1 MTVFKFNENIKKI
14 SKRYE
19 TLKNQPACRQGR
31 LISLSTLL
39 LILVIILPN
48 NAIAQEKDSGLS
60 SNGKNVGTTAAA
72 FLEIGAGARA
82 QAMGGAYVS
91 ISEDA
96 TSMYWN
102 PAGIGDVSG
111 VEIVVSHTNWI
122 FETNYDY
129 IGIVSA
135 VGDMFTVGANVTS
148 FGVGDQVV
156 RTVGYEEGTGEVYS
170 AQDFAIGL
178 SFAMNLT
185 DRFSFGMNAKYIDQ
199 RIWNSSATGFAI
211 DVGALYKTQLD
222 GLQMGF
228 SISNFGTEMQM
239 AGRDLINAI
248 DPDIINE
255 GVDKVPVNYET
266 GSFGLPMLFR
276 FGVSYQMDLPSM
288 KSKLLIATDLLKPNN
303 SEESINI
310 GLEYV
315 VYDMVALR
323 AGYKSL
329 FLDEG
334 TGGLSFGGGIII
346 ASSSIN
352 LLIDYAYI
360 DLGML
365 SSVHNFGIN
374 LKF

>member
-1 MTVFKFNENIKKI
+1 M
-14 SKRYE
+14 
-19 TLKNQPACRQGR
+19 
-31 LISLSTLL
+31 
-39 LILVIILPN
+39 
-48 NAIAQEKDSGLS
+48 
-60 SNGKNVGTTAAA
+60 NV
-72 FLEIGAGARA
+72 
-82 QAMGGAYVS
+82 
-91 ISEDA
+91 
-96 TSMYWN
+96 
-102 PAGIGDVSG
+102 
-111 VEIVVSHTNWI
+111 
-122 FETNYDY
+122 
-129 IGIVSA
+129 
-135 VGDMFTVGANVTS
+135 
-148 FGVGDQVV
+148 
-156 RTVGYEEGTGEVYS
+156 
-170 AQDFAIGL
+170 
-178 SFAMNLT
+178 T
-185 DRFSFGMNAKYIDQ
+185 DRFSFGVNAKYIDQ
-199 RIWNSSATGFAI
+199 RIWHRSATGFAI

-228 SISNFGTEMQM
+228 SISNFGTDMQI
-239 AGRDLINAI
+239 AGRDLINAV

-255 GVDKVPVNYET
+255 GVEKVPVNYET

-288 KSKLLIATDLLKPNN
+288 YSKLLIATDLLKPNN
-303 SEESINI
+303 SEESINV

-352 LLIDYAYI
+352 LLVDYAYM
-360 DLGML
+360 DLGLL

>member
-1 MTVFKFNENIKKI
+1 MTVVRFNKNIDKI
-14 SKRYE
+14 SQRYK
-19 TLKNQPACRQGR
+19 TLKHQ
-31 LISLSTLL
+31 LIFLSALL
-39 LILVIILPN
+39 LILIVFLPSN
-48 NAIAQEKDSGLS
+48 SIAGEDEPLS

-82 QAMGGAYVS
+82 QAMGGAYTS

-96 TSMYWN
+96 FSMYWN
-102 PAGIGDVSG
+102 PAGISDVSG
-111 VEIVVSHTNWI
+111 VEVVVSHTNWI

-129 IGIVSA
+129 IGIVSS
-135 VGDMFTVGANVTS
+135 VGDMITIGANVTS
-148 FGVGDQVV
+148 FGVGDQIV
-156 RTVGYEEGTGEVYS
+156 RAVGYEEGTGEVYS

-178 SFAMNLT
+178 SLAMNVT

-199 RIWNSSATGFAI
+199 RIWHSSATGFAI

-228 SISNFGTEMQM
+228 SISNFGTNMQM

-255 GVDKVPVNYET
+255 GVDKIPVNYET

-276 FGVSYQMDLPSM
+276 FGVSYQMDFPSVH
-288 KSKLLIATDLLKPNN
+288 SKLLVATDLLKPNN

-374 LKF
+374 LKL

>member
-1 MTVFKFNENIKKI
+1 MTVFKFNENINKI
-14 SKRYE
+14 SKRYK
-19 TLKNQPACRQGR
+19 TLKHQ

-48 NAIAQEKDSGLS
+48 NAVAQEKESELS

-96 TSMYWN
+96 SSMYWN

-111 VEIVVSHTNWI
+111 VEVVVSHTNWI

-129 IGIVSA
+129 IGIVSS
-135 VGDMFTVGANVTS
+135 VGDMMTVGANVTS

-178 SFAMNLT
+178 SLGMNVT
-185 DRFSFGMNAKYIDQ
+185 DRFSFGMNAKYINQ
-199 RIWNSSATGFAI
+199 RIWHSSATGFAI

-228 SISNFGTEMQM
+228 SISNFGTDMQM

-266 GSFGLPMLFR
+266 DSFGLPMLFR
-276 FGVSYQMDLPSM
+276 FGLSYEIHIPLIY
-288 KSKLLIATDLLKPNN
+288 SKLLIATDLLKPNN
-303 SEESINI
+303 SEESINV
-310 GLEYV
+310 GFEYV
-315 VYDMVALR
+315 VFDMVALR

-334 TGGLSFGGGIII
+334 TGGLSLGGGIII

-352 LLIDYAYI
+352 LEVDYAYI
-360 DLGML
+360 DLGLL